1 MRRPERGSL
10 PARAGRLGGW
20 VRAPEGD
27 PVAVL
32 ACLAGGTC
40 TTAYFDLRVPGL
52 AGWSM
57 SEFLA
62 DRGFAVVAFD
72 HLGLGAS
79 EEVDDLYAVTP
90 TIAAAA
96 QADAIRQVLGRYDGL
111 PAIGVGHSM
120 GGMLLTVLQH
130 DHALFDAIAV
140 LGHGGDGL
148 PEVLSDDEAA
158 VRVERPYP
166 EIEHDIEVLARV
178 RFAPDSPV
186 PRKRPSKGPFLLPD
200 VPEAVR
206 AEFVA
211 QQVSNLFSCGLTS
224 MIPGATDSHKAGVD
238 VPVFLAFGDHD
249 LTDDYEGARA
259 KYPHAPASEL
269 FVLAGSGHCHNQ
281 ATTRVQLWD
290 ALANWATGVGRRASA
305 DEGGR

>member
-1 MRRPERGSL
+1 M
-10 PARAGRLGGW
+10 
-20 VRAPEGD
+20 V
-27 PVAVL
+27 

-52 AGWSM
+52 PGYSM
-57 SEFLA
+57 ADHLA
-62 DRGFAVVAFD
+62 ASGFTVVAFD

-79 EEVDDLYAVTP
+79 GEVDDLFAVTP
-90 TIAAAA
+90 TVAAQA
-96 QADAIRQVLGRYDGL
+96 QADAIRHALERYDSL

-130 DHALFDAIAV
+130 DHELFDAIAV

-158 VRVERPYP
+158 LRVDRPYP
-166 EIEHDIEVLARV
+166 ELERDIEALARV

-186 PRKRPSKGPFLLPD
+186 PRRRPSTGPFLLPD
-200 VPEAVR
+200 VPDAVR
-206 AEFVA
+206 DAFVA

-224 MIPGATDSHKAGVD
+224 MIPGATDTHKAGIA

-249 LTDDYEGARA
+249 LTDDYEGALARYVA
-259 KYPHAPASEL
+259 ADDREL

-281 ATTRVQLWD
+281 ATTRVQLWER
-290 ALANWATGVGRRASA
+290 LAAWATRISA
-305 DEGGR
+305 G